1 MMLGGQ
7 EFPPYASPPE
17 SALMPGSDYR
27 KFTIPIKHIRA
38 CCTNP
43 FHKLSDIGKIG
54 LSIEGGRDG
63 IQLD

>member
-1 MMLGGQ
+1 MMNLRRNTWKKKVLAKDLSIL
-7 EFPPYASPPE
+7 EN
-17 SALMPGSDYR
+17 L
-27 KFTIPIKHIRA
+27 RA